1 MTIESY
7 FPEVLDSSI
16 LATAKACPHKFFR
29 EYVQDW
35 KPKEQSVHLV
45 AGAAFAS
52 GLEAA
57 RSAFYTDGL
66 PAPEAET
73 IGAAALIQHYG
84 DFECPEDSAKSAS
97 RMIGALEYY
106 FEQYPLGQDGTE
118 PITLANGKRGIEIS
132 FAEPLPVLHPVTGN
146 PLIYSGRLDMAV
158 MYAGQIFGEDDKTA
172 SSLGATWSRQWDLRS
187 QFTGYCWGLSRVAGI
202 DVSGFLIRGVSILKT
217 KYDTQQAITY
227 RPKWMIDEWFEGT
240 CELAQELVNLWKR
253 QYFRKTLDHACTDF
267 GGCGFRQVCLS
278 KEPESWLETHYQRRR
293 WNPLTR
299 VETVL

>member
-1 MTIESY
+1 MTEAH

-57 RSAFYTDGL
+57 RSAFYTEGL
-66 PAPEAET
+66 PASAAET
-73 IGAAALIQHYG
+73 IGAAALIEHYG

-97 RMIGALEYY
+97 RMVGALEYY

-132 FAEPLPVLHPVTGN
+132 FAEPLPVLHPITGN

-158 MYAGQIFGEDDKTA
+158 MYAGQIFGEDDKTT

-187 QFTGYCWGLSRVAGI
+187 QFTGYCWGLSRVANI
-202 DVSGFLIRGVSILKT
+202 TVSGFLIRGVSILKT

-227 RPKWMIDEWFEGT
+227 RPEWMINEWFEGT
-240 CELAQELVNLWKR
+240 CELAQELVDLWKR
-253 QYFRKTLDHACTDF
+253 QYFRKTLDHACVDY
-267 GGCGFRQVCLS
+267 GGCSFRQVCLS
-278 KEPESWLETHYQRRR
+278 KEPDNWLETHFQRRR

-299 VETVL
+299 EETVL